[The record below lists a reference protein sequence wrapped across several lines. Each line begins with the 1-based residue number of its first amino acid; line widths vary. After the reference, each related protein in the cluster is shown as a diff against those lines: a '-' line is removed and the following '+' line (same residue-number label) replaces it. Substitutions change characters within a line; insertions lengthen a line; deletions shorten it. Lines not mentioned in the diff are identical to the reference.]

1 MDDKPARP
9 RMTAVTGDGA
19 APDMVS
25 VVMSNFEG
33 ADYLEAAVRSVLD
46 QSHKTL
52 ELIVVDD
59 ASGDDSRQILQ
70 RLAAEDQRVR
80 PILLERNG
88 GPAAARNAAFD
99 AARGE
104 WIAIVDSDDL
114 IHPSRLARLIA
125 AAQTT
130 GADIVADDL
139 LHFGDPATTGRT
151 LLQERRMTGAQEI
164 TPAELVRSDVARR
177 GVASLGYL
185 KPMIRR
191 RTLGPLRYDETLR
204 IGEDFDLLLRLVVGG
219 ARLCLLPDPT
229 YLYRRHAGSIS
240 HRLSVPTLERLVE
253 AHGSVSALAEQ
264 LRARDAALDA
274 ALRSRHGLL
283 TRALRYQRLVAAL
296 KGRDAA
302 GAALCFA
309 KDPRMALD
317 LAVSVTDRMRRRL
330 AVSKAEVVPTPR
342 CVVLAPADSIET
354 VPAPEDAV
362 RVTVPPILQ
371 PGAHDEGHQ
380 RRLAARLA
388 RLAEAHHLDV
398 VALGSAGLHAL
409 GYVPHWR
416 TARVILSPEDAAG
429 ATVPSGVGL
438 ELAARRG

>member
-1 MDDKPARP
+1 
-9 RMTAVTGDGA
+9 MTAATDDNPC
-19 APDMVS
+19 PDMVS

-33 ADYLEAAVRSVLD
+33 ADYLEAAMRSVLD

-70 RLAAEDQRVR
+70 RLAAEDQRVL

-114 IHPSRLARLIA
+114 IHPNRLARLIA
-125 AAQTT
+125 AARTT
-130 GADIVADDL
+130 GADIFADDL
-139 LHFGDPATTGRT
+139 LYFGDPATTGRT
-151 LLQERRMTGAQEI
+151 LLQDRQMNGAQEI
-164 TPAELVRSDVARR
+164 TPAELVRSDVVGR
-177 GVASLGYL
+177 GAASLGYL

-191 RTLGPLRYDETLR
+191 RALGTLRYDETLR
-204 IGEDFDLLLRLVVGG
+204 IGEDFDLLLRLVIGG
-219 ARLCLLPDPT
+219 ARLCLRPDPT

-253 AHGSVSALAEQ
+253 AHAAVFAQAEP
-264 LRARDAALDA
+264 LCARDVALDS
-274 ALRSRHGLL
+274 ALRSRHRVL
-283 TRALRYQRLVAAL
+283 TRALRYQKLVAAL

-302 GAALCFA
+302 GAAFRFA

-317 LAVSVTDRMRRRL
+317 LAVSVTDRVRRRL
-330 AVSKAEVVPTPR
+330 AVREAEVIPTQR
-342 CVVLAPADSIET
+342 CIVLAAADSIET
-354 VPAPEDAV
+354 VPAAEDAL
-362 RVTVPPILQ
+362 RVNVPPVLQ
-371 PGAHDEGHQ
+371 SSATDNAPSLRVAG
-380 RRLAARLA
+380 RLA
-388 RLAEAHHLDV
+388 RLAEAHHLDI
-398 VALGSAGLHAL
+398 VAFGRLGLQAL

-416 TARVILSPEDAAG
+416 TARVILSPEAAEG
-429 ATVPSGVGL
+429 ATVPSGACL
-438 ELAARRG
+438 ELTAERG